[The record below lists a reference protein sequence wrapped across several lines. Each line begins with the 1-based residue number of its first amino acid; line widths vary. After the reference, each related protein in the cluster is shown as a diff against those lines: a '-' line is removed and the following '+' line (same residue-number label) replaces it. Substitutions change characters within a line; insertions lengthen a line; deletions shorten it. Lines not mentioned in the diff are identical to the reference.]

1 MRTGTAV
8 ITRVLAIVFALGLV
22 LLGPAA
28 LAHHKQGHTNGGG
41 NSASAK
47 KSQGGGKSAD
57 LPNEDT
63 DTNDGGTDNNIV
75 DGGDNMHPSGKDK
88 SVEHGG
94 SGNQG
99 KSPSDPDGD
108 SNGGADKP
116 DQPGGV
122 DLADQDGNNGCG
134 NDDDFED
141 DNNGNC
147 GGPEKQKKRPHVG
160 EEEEEREKVAG
171 DNEVTLRLPDHAKK
185 SKDEVLG
192 LVARR
197 PVARKVIRT
206 TERVED
212 RVEDRV
218 LARAATTTQ
227 ASAAT
232 LPFTGGDLA
241 GFVAAGIGMLVAG
254 AASLGITRRK

>member
-1 MRTGTAV
+1 MRTGTV

-22 LLGPAA
+22 LIGPAA
-28 LAHHKQGHTNGGG
+28 LAHHKQWHAQGGG
-41 NSASAK
+41 NSAGA
-47 KSQGGGKSAD
+47 KSQGGGGGKSAD

-63 DTNDGGTDNNIV
+63 DTNDNGTDNNIV

-88 SVEHGG
+88 SVENGG

-99 KSPSDPDGD
+99 KSPADPDG
-108 SNGGADKP
+108 SYNGGVDQA
-116 DQPGGV
+116 DQPGGD

-147 GGPEKQKKRPHVG
+147 GKPEKP
-160 EEEEEREKVAG
+160 EENVDEKEREKVAG
-171 DNEVTLRLPDHAKK
+171 GNHVTLRLPERKK
-185 SKDEVLG
+185 SVEDEVLG
-192 LVARR
+192 LQARR
-197 PVARKVIRT
+197 PVDRKVIRT
-206 TERVED
+206 TD
-212 RVEDRV
+212 RAEDRV
-218 LARAATTTQ
+218 LARAATTAQ
-227 ASAAT
+227 APTAT

-254 AASLGITRRK
+254 AASIGVARRK

>member
-8 ITRVLAIVFALGLV
+8 FHRVLAIVFALGLV
-22 LLGPAA
+22 LLAPAA
-28 LAHHKQGHTNGGG
+28 LAHHKSWHDHGGG
-41 NSASAK
+41 NSAN
-47 KSQGGGKSAD
+47 KSQGGGGGKSAD

-75 DGGDNMHPSGKDK
+75 DGGDNKHPSGKDK

-99 KSPSDPDGD
+99 KSASDPDGNY
-108 SNGGADKP
+108 NGGADKP
-116 DQPGGV
+116 DQPGGD

-147 GGPEKQKKRPHVG
+147 GGPEKTRPDVKQKGK
-160 EEEEEREKVAG
+160 KVAG
-171 DNEVTLRLPDHAKK
+171 GNDVTLRLQDHKKK
-185 SKDEVLG
+185 SVEKDRVLG
-192 LVARR
+192 LLARR
-197 PVARKVIRT
+197 PAARNVTRT
-206 TERVED
+206 AD

-218 LARAATTTQ
+218 LARAATTSQ
-227 ASAAT
+227 APSAT

-254 AASLGITRRK
+254 AASLGMSRRK